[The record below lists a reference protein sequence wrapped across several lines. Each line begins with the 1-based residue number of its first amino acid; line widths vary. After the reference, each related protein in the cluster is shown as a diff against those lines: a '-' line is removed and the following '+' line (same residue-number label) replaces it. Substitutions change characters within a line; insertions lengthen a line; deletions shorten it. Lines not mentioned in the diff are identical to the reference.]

1 MIFKYSFL
9 VLCLAVLTGCSK
21 SSEISDSRLP
31 ETRPNIVVI
40 FADDIGV
47 ETIGVYG
54 GQYSTPRID
63 SLAQHGV
70 RFDSGHATPVCTT
83 SRTRLMTGTYNF
95 KHYEAFAH
103 LNPEHYTFSKFLK
116 DEGYST
122 AVAGKWQLAGNHF
135 DGRRGSHPADVG
147 FDEHIVWQLEWF
159 LKGKRYWQPTL
170 TVNGEAR
177 TYCKD
182 DFGPKVLND
191 YVLDFIDRKKEEPFC
206 LYYTPLLAHDP
217 WTTTPDSLEATTKE
231 EKFSGIMAYLDKM
244 VGRVLDKLEEHKLT
258 ENTLI
263 FFIGDNGTH
272 PQITSLR
279 NGQPVA
285 GGKWYTRDSG
295 THVPYIIQWKGT
307 LPQGEVRHGLVDIMD
322 VFPTIAAAVKPN
334 QITAEK
340 LKELDGINFLP
351 YAKNPDLAPRDWIFM
366 HYDPQWGSDYFQTPM
381 PAARFVFN
389 QKYKL
394 YGDGRFIDM
403 QLDPLEEHPLEASAL
418 KEPVK
423 ENYKLLHN
431 VLITIGDGPLAEPFM
446 NPKAQGVSIPLPHP
460 DCGELRQ

>member
-1 MIFKYSFL
+1 MILKYSFS
-9 VLCLAVLTGCSK
+9 VLCLAILTGCSK
-21 SSEISDSRLP
+21 APVKLDS
-31 ETRPNIVVI
+31 TASGTKPNIVVI

-47 ETIGVYG
+47 ETIGAYG
-54 GQYSTPRID
+54 GQYLTPRID
-63 SLAQHGV
+63 SLAEQGV

-95 KHYEAFAH
+95 KTYEAFAH
-103 LNPEHYTFSKFLK
+103 LNPEHYTFSRFLK
-116 DEGYST
+116 DEGYET

-135 DGRRGSHPADVG
+135 DGRRGSLPADVG
-147 FDEHIVWQLEWF
+147 FDEHIVWQLEWH

-182 DFGPKVLND
+182 DFGPKVLNN

-206 LYYTPLLAHDP
+206 LYYIPILAHDP
-217 WTTTPDSLEATTKE
+217 WTTTPDSLQATTKE
-231 EKFSGIMAYLDKM
+231 EKFSGMMAYLDKM
-244 VGRVLDKLEEHKLT
+244 VGRVLDKLEEHQLT

-279 NGQPVA
+279 NGQPVV

-307 LPQGEVRHGLVDIMD
+307 LPAGEVLNGLVDVMD
-322 VFPTIAAAVKPN
+322 VFPTIAAAVGSTQN
-334 QITAEK
+334 VTER
-340 LKELDGINFLP
+340 LEELDGINLLP
-351 YAKNPDLAPRDWIFM
+351 YAKKAELGTRDWIFM

-389 QKYKL
+389 QEYKL
-394 YGDGRFIDM
+394 YGDGRLIDM
-403 QLDPLEEHPLEASAL
+403 LQDPLEDHPLEASAL
-418 KEPVK
+418 EEPVE
-423 ENYKLLHN
+423 ENYKQLLN
-431 VLITIGDGPLAEPFM
+431 VLNTIGDGPLAEPFM
-446 NPKAQGVSIPLPHP
+446 NPKSSGVKIPLPHA
-460 DCGELRQ
+460 DCQESES